1 MNCFYRG
8 DNCRFWG
15 KVVTIPKRS
24 RSAFR
29 NGTGATIPIHDPQGR
44 PSKRFCAR
52 NSGATVGKGTGDHA
66 CEYMTGDMVVAPGE
80 AGGKLSFIAPA
91 RLLPM
96 PESRQ
101 LTIFRQAASRQRT
114 QTKSAFS

>member
-1 MNCFYRG
+1 
-8 DNCRFWG
+8 
-15 KVVTIPKRS
+15 V
-24 RSAFR
+24 
-29 NGTGATIPIHDPQGR
+29 ATIPIHDPQGR